1 MSRSNSWRLLAT
13 LLNFDPQLLAAGPQ
27 PLAGG
32 KTSNK
37 VSNKPRKSQPLAGG
51 GSKKPSNKLRGSK
64 KPSNKLPSKKVL
76 CCSCRAGARSDDS
89 NLDPTGGPRLAFA
102 CQRLDLAPALQL
114 QHFLAGQLV
123 AGLLAAP

>member
-51 GSKKPSNKLRGSK
+51 SKKPSNKLRGSK
-64 KPSNKLPSKKVL
+64 KPCNKLPSKKVL
-76 CCSCRAGARSDDS
+76 
-89 NLDPTGGPRLAFA
+89 
-102 CQRLDLAPALQL
+102 QL
-114 QHFLAGQLV
+114 QQPLADKSKSGPPNGIQIGVLRKLHISGLFLHGTPCKHGRARTFG
-123 AGLLAAP
+123 GLPRWR

>member
-51 GSKKPSNKLRGSK
+51 QQEAEQQA
-64 KPSNKLPSKKVL
+64 
-76 CCSCRAGARSDDS
+76 AGQQEAQQQAAQQESVV
-89 NLDPTGGPRLAFA
+89 
-102 CQRLDLAPALQL
+102 LQL
-114 QHFLAGQLV
+114 QSRRQV
-123 AGLLAAP
+123 R